1 MNRILI
7 DSMYIEEI
15 FSCAEAPYT
24 NFADAIDD
32 GKIIGI
38 SSVVS
43 LTELVKNLGMKDMN
57 RMHITVRELK
67 SSPIILIDV
76 DQRIAERAGELRLRY
91 KIPTA
96 DSMIAATGIV
106 EGISHVLT
114 RDLRHFGSIK
124 NLIKIIDL
132 KTALKM
138 AG

>member
-7 DSMYIEEI
+7 DTMYIEEI
-15 FSCAEAPYT
+15 FSCEEALYT

-43 LTELVKNLGMKDMN
+43 LTELVKNLGMKDTN
-57 RMHITVRELK
+57 RMHTTVRELK
-67 SSPIILIDV
+67 SSPIILINV
-76 DQRIAERAGELRLRY
+76 DQKIAERAGELRLRY
-91 KIPTA
+91 DIPTV

-106 EGISHVLT
+106 EGLSHVLT
-114 RDLRHFGSIK
+114 RDIRHFGSIK

-132 KTALKM
+132 KTALKL
-138 AG
+138 AR

>member
-1 MNRILI
+1 VNRILI
-7 DSMYIEEI
+7 DTMYIEEI
-15 FSCAEAPYT
+15 FCCEEASYT
-24 NFADAIDD
+24 NFADAVDD

-57 RMHITVRELK
+57 RMHKTVRELK
-67 SSPIILIDV
+67 SSSIILIDV
-76 DQRIAERAGELRLRY
+76 DQRIAEHAGELRIRY
-91 KIPTA
+91 KIPTV

-106 EGISHVLT
+106 EGVSHILT

-138 AG
+138 AR